1 MTWDELS
8 PEQKLDMK
16 KAYMEKLADEGN
28 FISVIYGG
36 DRRPTI
42 DELENADKLVPD
54 DVMKDGDYDADD
66 CPSSSPTDNSLF
78 TPEFVHEWCN
88 VIRSSEKLPLPVYD
102 GDYETALHY
111 GIKRTLDKIQDL
123 CDRFSKGQL
132 TEEERKLLPQ
142 EKL

>member
-16 KAYMEKLADEGN
+16 KAYMEKLAE
-28 FISVIYGG
+28 
-36 DRRPTI
+36 
-42 DELENADKLVPD
+42 
-54 DVMKDGDYDADD
+54 
-66 CPSSSPTDNSLF
+66 SPTDNSLF

-88 VIRSSEKLPLPVYD
+88 VMRGSEKLPLPVY
-102 GDYETALHY
+102 GAYEVNLRY
-111 GIKRTLDKIQDL
+111 GITWTLDKIQDL

-132 TEEERKLLPQ
+132 TKEERKLLPQ

>member
-1 MTWDELS
+1 
-8 PEQKLDMK
+8 
-16 KAYMEKLADEGN
+16 
-28 FISVIYGG
+28 
-36 DRRPTI
+36 
-42 DELENADKLVPD
+42 
-54 DVMKDGDYDADD
+54 MKDGDYDADD
-66 CPSSSPTDNSLF
+66 CPSSSPTDTSLF

-88 VIRSSEKLPLPVYD
+88 VIRGSEKLPLPVYS

-132 TEEERKLLPQ
+132 TKEERKLLPQ

>member
-1 MTWDELS
+1 MTWDKLS
-8 PEQKLDMK
+8 PEQKPDMK

-66 CPSSSPTDNSLF
+66 CPSSSPTDESLF

-88 VIRSSEKLPLPVYD
+88 MIPHPEKLPSSISEGYAS
-102 GDYETALHY
+102 TIHY
-111 GIKRTLDKIQDL
+111 GFNWALNKIQDL

>member
-88 VIRSSEKLPLPVYD
+88 VIRGSEKLPLPVY
-102 GDYETALHY
+102 GAYEVTLRY
-111 GIKRTLDKIQDL
+111 GITWALDKIQDL

-132 TEEERKLLPQ
+132 TKEERKLLPQ